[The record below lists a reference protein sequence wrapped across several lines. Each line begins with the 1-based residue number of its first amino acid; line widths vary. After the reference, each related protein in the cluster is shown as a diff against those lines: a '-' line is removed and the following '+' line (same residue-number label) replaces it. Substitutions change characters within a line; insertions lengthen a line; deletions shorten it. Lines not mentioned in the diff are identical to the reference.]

1 MYVGKKENMDFFSFL
16 FWREIQIPRKVVS
29 LNDLDRVVQ
38 LARRG
43 TLNKKWRQY
52 HKNVPDG

>member
-1 MYVGKKENMDFFSFL
+1 M
-16 FWREIQIPRKVVS
+16 EIYFYFQKVAS

-43 TLNKKWRQY
+43 TLNKKWRHY